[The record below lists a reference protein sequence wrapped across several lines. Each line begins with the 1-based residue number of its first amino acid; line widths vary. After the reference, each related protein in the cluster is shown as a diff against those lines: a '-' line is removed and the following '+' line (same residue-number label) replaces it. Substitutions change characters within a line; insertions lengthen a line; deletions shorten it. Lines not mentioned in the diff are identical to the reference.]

1 MTSTTQNHLC
11 NLTLLGNLVA
21 KPEIRYQANPVVAIT
36 EMVVATHTKWYD
48 KASQQYREWTNYHTV
63 KMIGDVVERSL
74 LHANKGDIVL
84 IQGHLVDSKK
94 NNRQIIHATYAH
106 PYPKGYAKS
115 INQIYVSG
123 RLASDIQLRT
133 TENNRT
139 FAEITLEMNFFVHSP
154 ITGEMRNVTLT
165 RFVHVW
171 EAQAIYLSEN
181 AQLGDQLIVDGKLN
195 YMKNDKQQQ
204 MIDAHHVVLLR
215 A

>member
-1 MTSTTQNHLC
+1 MTLSTQNHLC

-21 KPEIRYQANPVVAIT
+21 KPDIRYQANPVVAIA
-36 EMVVATHTKWYD
+36 EMIIATHTKWYD
-48 KASQQYREWTNYHTV
+48 KANQQYREWTNYHTV
-63 KMIGDVVERSL
+63 KMVGDVVERSL

-115 INQIYVSG
+115 INQIYASG
-123 RLASDIQLRT
+123 RLSSDIQLRT

-165 RFVHVW
+165 RLVHVW